1 MKTKKH
7 TLRQILSFYK
17 PYKGLFAA
25 DLLCSLIAAAI
36 GLVLPLG
43 AGYIT
48 DNVLAGDLSAAPGK
62 ILGVG
67 ALLLGLVLVQ
77 ALCSYFMDYQGHA
90 IGARM
95 ERDMRAQLFAH
106 CQRLSF
112 SYFDSH
118 PIGDLMSRL
127 TNDSLSLAEFFHH
140 VPEDVLVNS
149 IKFVGASL
157 ILWHI
162 HWQMTLVILC
172 FLPFMLAYTLY
183 FNKKMAAALE
193 QGREDMGEI
202 NAQAEDT
209 LSAIRMVQSFGNE
222 AVEAQKFH
230 VRNEKFLESRKRGY
244 KGEALCYGGMD
255 AFSSLIPIAVVVV
268 GGLSI
273 LQGSLALSELVVF
286 LLYVS
291 YFTQP
296 IQSLVNTSRLIQEGR
311 TGFARYM
318 EILETQPEV
327 ADLPGAQ
334 DLPPVKG
341 DIWFSHVTFRYGEGD
356 AVFRDLNLTIRAGE
370 YVALVGASG
379 VGKTTLCSLIPRFY
393 DVEAGEI
400 TVDGVPIRQVTLRS
414 LRGSVGLVQQD
425 VALFTGSVTENIAYG
440 RPGATFQQV
449 REAARKAG
457 AEEFIQKLPQGYD
470 TDIGP
475 RGGEALRRPAPA
487 ALHCPGL
494 FKGPAHPHFGRGH
507 QRPGLPKRA
516 GGAALFGGFGPP
528 PHHLGD
534 CPPALHHPGGPAHC
548 GAGRER
554 RLRGGHPPKPDG
566 PGRRVRQAVR
576 RQLPAVIHPTKR
588 TAGFWPGSP
597 SFYPKRVSSAR
608 RKSPAYRA
616 CWPLR

>member
-7 TLRQILSFYK
+7 TLKQILSFYK

-334 DLPPVKG
+334 ELPPVKG
-341 DIWFSHVTFRYGEGD
+341 DIQFSHVTFRYGEGD

-393 DVEAGEI
+393 DVEAGKI
-400 TVDGVPIRQVTLRS
+400 TVDGVPIRQATLRS

-475 RGGEALRRPAPA
+475 RGVKLSGGQRQRLSIARAFLKDPPILILDEATSALDSQSELVVQRSLEDLARHRTTLVIAHRLSTIQGAQRIVVLDENGVCEEGTHHSLMAQGGVYAKLYA
-487 ALHCPGL
+487 A
-494 FKGPAHPHFGRGH
+494 
-507 QRPGLPKRA
+507 
-516 GGAALFGGFGPP
+516 
-528 PHHLGD
+528 
-534 CPPALHHPGGPAHC
+534 
-548 GAGRER
+548 
-554 RLRGGHPPKPDG
+554 
-566 PGRRVRQAVR
+566 
-576 RQLPAVIHPTKR
+576 
-588 TAGFWPGSP
+588 
-597 SFYPKRVSSAR
+597 SFQP
-608 RKSPAYRA
+608 
-616 CWPLR
+616 

>member
-7 TLRQILSFYK
+7 TLKQILSFYK

-244 KGEALCYGGMD
+244 KGEALCYGGMN

-341 DIWFSHVTFRYGEGD
+341 DIRFSHVTFRYGEGD

-400 TVDGVPIRQVTLRS
+400 TVDGVPIRQATLRS

-440 RPGATFQQV
+440 RPEATLEEV
-449 REAARKAG
+449 VEAAKA
-457 AEEFIQKLPQGYD
+457 AHAHSFIKRLPQGYD
-470 TDIGP
+470 TVIGED
-475 RGGEALRRPAPA
+475 GGSISQGQKQLLCIARVMLCLPPMLILDEATSSIDTRTEIRIQKAFQKMMEGRTSFIVAHRLSTIRDADTILVMRDGHIVEQGDHESL
-487 ALHCPGL
+487 LH
-494 FKGPAHPHFGRGH
+494 K
-507 QRPGLPKRA
+507 
-516 GGAALFGGFGPP
+516 GGFYAELYNSQFD
-528 PHHLGD
+528 HD
-534 CPPALHHPGGPAHC
+534 
-548 GAGRER
+548 
-554 RLRGGHPPKPDG
+554 
-566 PGRRVRQAVR
+566 
-576 RQLPAVIHPTKR
+576 
-588 TAGFWPGSP
+588 
-597 SFYPKRVSSAR
+597 
-608 RKSPAYRA
+608 
-616 CWPLR
+616 

>member
-7 TLRQILSFYK
+7 TLQQILSFYK

-334 DLPPVKG
+334 ELPPVKG
-341 DIWFSHVTFRYGEGD
+341 DIRFSHVTFRYGEGD

-400 TVDGVPIRQVTLRS
+400 TVDGVPIRQATLRS

-440 RPGATFQQV
+440 RPSATFQQV

-475 RGGEALRRPAPA
+475 RGVKLSGGQRQRLSIARAFLKDPPILILDEATSALDSQSELVVQRSLEDLARHRTTLVIAHRLSTIQGAQRIVVLDENGVCEEGTHQSLMAQGGVYAKLYA
-487 ALHCPGL
+487 A
-494 FKGPAHPHFGRGH
+494 
-507 QRPGLPKRA
+507 
-516 GGAALFGGFGPP
+516 
-528 PHHLGD
+528 
-534 CPPALHHPGGPAHC
+534 
-548 GAGRER
+548 
-554 RLRGGHPPKPDG
+554 
-566 PGRRVRQAVR
+566 
-576 RQLPAVIHPTKR
+576 
-588 TAGFWPGSP
+588 
-597 SFYPKRVSSAR
+597 SFQP
-608 RKSPAYRA
+608 
-616 CWPLR
+616 

>member
-7 TLRQILSFYK
+7 TLKQILSFYK

-244 KGEALCYGGMD
+244 KGETLCYGGMD
-255 AFSSLIPIAVVVV
+255 VFSSLIPIAVVVV

-286 LLYVS
+286 LLYAAS
-291 YFTQP
+291 FQP
-296 IQSLVNTSRLIQEGR
+296 
-311 TGFARYM
+311 
-318 EILETQPEV
+318 
-327 ADLPGAQ
+327 
-334 DLPPVKG
+334 
-341 DIWFSHVTFRYGEGD
+341 
-356 AVFRDLNLTIRAGE
+356 
-370 YVALVGASG
+370 
-379 VGKTTLCSLIPRFY
+379 
-393 DVEAGEI
+393 
-400 TVDGVPIRQVTLRS
+400 
-414 LRGSVGLVQQD
+414 
-425 VALFTGSVTENIAYG
+425 
-440 RPGATFQQV
+440 
-449 REAARKAG
+449 
-457 AEEFIQKLPQGYD
+457 
-470 TDIGP
+470 
-475 RGGEALRRPAPA
+475 
-487 ALHCPGL
+487 
-494 FKGPAHPHFGRGH
+494 
-507 QRPGLPKRA
+507 
-516 GGAALFGGFGPP
+516 
-528 PHHLGD
+528 
-534 CPPALHHPGGPAHC
+534 
-548 GAGRER
+548 
-554 RLRGGHPPKPDG
+554 
-566 PGRRVRQAVR
+566 
-576 RQLPAVIHPTKR
+576 
-588 TAGFWPGSP
+588 
-597 SFYPKRVSSAR
+597 
-608 RKSPAYRA
+608 
-616 CWPLR
+616 

>member
-7 TLRQILSFYK
+7 TLKQILSFYK

-334 DLPPVKG
+334 DLPSVKG
-341 DIWFSHVTFRYGEGD
+341 DIRFSHVTFRYGEGD

-400 TVDGVPIRQVTLRS
+400 TVDGVPIRQATLRS

-475 RGGEALRRPAPA
+475 RGVKLSGGQRQRLSIARAFLKDPPILILDEATSALDSQSELVVQRSLEDLARHRTTLVIAHRLSTIQGAQRIVVLDENGVCEEGTHQSLMAQGGVYAKLYA
-487 ALHCPGL
+487 A
-494 FKGPAHPHFGRGH
+494 
-507 QRPGLPKRA
+507 
-516 GGAALFGGFGPP
+516 
-528 PHHLGD
+528 
-534 CPPALHHPGGPAHC
+534 
-548 GAGRER
+548 
-554 RLRGGHPPKPDG
+554 
-566 PGRRVRQAVR
+566 
-576 RQLPAVIHPTKR
+576 
-588 TAGFWPGSP
+588 
-597 SFYPKRVSSAR
+597 SFQP
-608 RKSPAYRA
+608 
-616 CWPLR
+616 

>member
-7 TLRQILSFYK
+7 TLKQILSFYK

-77 ALCSYFMDYQGHA
+77 ALCSYFMDYQG
-90 IGARM
+90 
-95 ERDMRAQLFAH
+95 
-106 CQRLSF
+106 
-112 SYFDSH
+112 H

-222 AVEAQKFH
+222 AAEAQKFH

-341 DIWFSHVTFRYGEGD
+341 DIRFSHVTFRYGEGD

-400 TVDGVPIRQVTLRS
+400 TVDGVPIRQATLRS

-475 RGGEALRRPAPA
+475 RGVKLSGGQRQRLSIARAFLKDPPILILDEATSALDSQSELVVQRSLEDLARHRTTLVIAHRLSTIQGAQRIVVLDENGVCEEGTHQSLLAQGGVYAKLYA
-487 ALHCPGL
+487 A
-494 FKGPAHPHFGRGH
+494 
-507 QRPGLPKRA
+507 
-516 GGAALFGGFGPP
+516 
-528 PHHLGD
+528 
-534 CPPALHHPGGPAHC
+534 
-548 GAGRER
+548 
-554 RLRGGHPPKPDG
+554 
-566 PGRRVRQAVR
+566 
-576 RQLPAVIHPTKR
+576 
-588 TAGFWPGSP
+588 
-597 SFYPKRVSSAR
+597 SFQP
-608 RKSPAYRA
+608 
-616 CWPLR
+616 

>member
-7 TLRQILSFYK
+7 TLKQILSFYK

-172 FLPFMLAYTLY
+172 FLPFMLVYTLY

-244 KGEALCYGGMD
+244 QGEALCYGGMD

-341 DIWFSHVTFRYGEGD
+341 DIRFSHVTFRYGEGD

-400 TVDGVPIRQVTLRS
+400 TVDGVPIRQATLRS
-414 LRGSVGLVQQD
+414 LRGNVGLVQQD

-475 RGGEALRRPAPA
+475 RGVKLSGGQRQRLSIARAFLKDPPILILDEATSALDSQSELVVQRSLEDLARHRTTLVIAHRLSTIQGAQRIVVLDENGVCEEGTHQSLMAQGGVYAKLYA
-487 ALHCPGL
+487 A
-494 FKGPAHPHFGRGH
+494 
-507 QRPGLPKRA
+507 
-516 GGAALFGGFGPP
+516 
-528 PHHLGD
+528 
-534 CPPALHHPGGPAHC
+534 
-548 GAGRER
+548 
-554 RLRGGHPPKPDG
+554 
-566 PGRRVRQAVR
+566 
-576 RQLPAVIHPTKR
+576 
-588 TAGFWPGSP
+588 
-597 SFYPKRVSSAR
+597 SFQP
-608 RKSPAYRA
+608 
-616 CWPLR
+616 

>member
-7 TLRQILSFYK
+7 TLKQILSFYK

-48 DNVLAGDLSAAPGK
+48 DNVLAGDLSGAPGK

-341 DIWFSHVTFRYGEGD
+341 DIRFSHVTFRYGEGD

-400 TVDGVPIRQVTLRS
+400 TVDGVPIRQATLRS

-475 RGGEALRRPAPA
+475 RGVKLSGGQRQRLSIARAFLKDPPILILDEATSALDSQSELVVQRSLEDLARHRTTLVIAHRLSTIQGAQRIVVLDENGVCEEGTHQSLMAQRGVYAKLYA
-487 ALHCPGL
+487 A
-494 FKGPAHPHFGRGH
+494 
-507 QRPGLPKRA
+507 
-516 GGAALFGGFGPP
+516 
-528 PHHLGD
+528 
-534 CPPALHHPGGPAHC
+534 
-548 GAGRER
+548 
-554 RLRGGHPPKPDG
+554 
-566 PGRRVRQAVR
+566 
-576 RQLPAVIHPTKR
+576 
-588 TAGFWPGSP
+588 
-597 SFYPKRVSSAR
+597 SFQP
-608 RKSPAYRA
+608 
-616 CWPLR
+616 

>member
-7 TLRQILSFYK
+7 TLKQILSFYK

-112 SYFDSH
+112 SYYDSH

-311 TGFARYM
+311 TGFARTM

-341 DIWFSHVTFRYGEGD
+341 DIRFSHVTFRYGEGD

-400 TVDGVPIRQVTLRS
+400 TVDGVPIRQATLRS

-475 RGGEALRRPAPA
+475 RGVKLSGGQRQRLSIARAFLKDPPILILDEATSALDSQSELVVQRSLEDLARHRTTLVIAHRLSTIQGAQRIVVLDENGVCEEGTHQSLMAQGGVYAKLYA
-487 ALHCPGL
+487 A
-494 FKGPAHPHFGRGH
+494 
-507 QRPGLPKRA
+507 
-516 GGAALFGGFGPP
+516 
-528 PHHLGD
+528 
-534 CPPALHHPGGPAHC
+534 
-548 GAGRER
+548 
-554 RLRGGHPPKPDG
+554 
-566 PGRRVRQAVR
+566 
-576 RQLPAVIHPTKR
+576 
-588 TAGFWPGSP
+588 
-597 SFYPKRVSSAR
+597 SFQP
-608 RKSPAYRA
+608 
-616 CWPLR
+616 

>member
-7 TLRQILSFYK
+7 TLKQILSFYK

-48 DNVLAGDLSAAPGK
+48 DNVLTGDLSAAPGK

-327 ADLPGAQ
+327 ADLLGAQ

-341 DIWFSHVTFRYGEGD
+341 DIRFSHVTFRYGEGD

-400 TVDGVPIRQVTLRS
+400 TVDGVPIRQATLRS

-475 RGGEALRRPAPA
+475 RGVKLSGGQRQRLSIARAFLKDPPILILDEATSALDSQSELVVQRSLEDLARHRTTLVIAHRLSTIQGAQRIVVLDENGVCEEGTHQSLMAQGGVYAKLYA
-487 ALHCPGL
+487 A
-494 FKGPAHPHFGRGH
+494 
-507 QRPGLPKRA
+507 
-516 GGAALFGGFGPP
+516 
-528 PHHLGD
+528 
-534 CPPALHHPGGPAHC
+534 
-548 GAGRER
+548 
-554 RLRGGHPPKPDG
+554 
-566 PGRRVRQAVR
+566 
-576 RQLPAVIHPTKR
+576 
-588 TAGFWPGSP
+588 
-597 SFYPKRVSSAR
+597 SFQP
-608 RKSPAYRA
+608 
-616 CWPLR
+616 

>member
-1 MKTKKH
+1 MKTKTN
-7 TLRQILSFYK
+7 TLKKLLSFYK

-341 DIWFSHVTFRYGEGD
+341 DIRFSHVTFCYGEGD

-400 TVDGVPIRQVTLRS
+400 TVDGVPIRQATLRS

-475 RGGEALRRPAPA
+475 RGVKLSGGQRQRLSIARAFLKDPPILILDEATSALDSQSELVVQRSLEDLARHRTTLVIAHRLSTIQGAQRIVVLDENGVCEEGTHQSLMAQGGVYAKLYA
-487 ALHCPGL
+487 A
-494 FKGPAHPHFGRGH
+494 
-507 QRPGLPKRA
+507 
-516 GGAALFGGFGPP
+516 
-528 PHHLGD
+528 
-534 CPPALHHPGGPAHC
+534 
-548 GAGRER
+548 
-554 RLRGGHPPKPDG
+554 
-566 PGRRVRQAVR
+566 
-576 RQLPAVIHPTKR
+576 
-588 TAGFWPGSP
+588 
-597 SFYPKRVSSAR
+597 SFQP
-608 RKSPAYRA
+608 
-616 CWPLR
+616 

>member
-7 TLRQILSFYK
+7 TLKQILSFYK

-48 DNVLAGDLSAAPGK
+48 DNVLTGDLSAAPGK

-193 QGREDMGEI
+193 QGQEDMGEI

-255 AFSSLIPIAVVVV
+255 ACSSLIPIAVVVV

-341 DIWFSHVTFRYGEGD
+341 DIRFSHVTFRYGEGD

-400 TVDGVPIRQVTLRS
+400 TVDGVPIRQATLRS

-475 RGGEALRRPAPA
+475 RGVKLSGGQRQRLSIARAFLKDPPILILDEATSALDSQSELVVQRSLEDLARHRTTLVIAHRLSTIQGAQRIVVLDENGVCEEGTHQSLMAQGGVYAKLYA
-487 ALHCPGL
+487 A
-494 FKGPAHPHFGRGH
+494 
-507 QRPGLPKRA
+507 
-516 GGAALFGGFGPP
+516 
-528 PHHLGD
+528 
-534 CPPALHHPGGPAHC
+534 
-548 GAGRER
+548 
-554 RLRGGHPPKPDG
+554 
-566 PGRRVRQAVR
+566 
-576 RQLPAVIHPTKR
+576 
-588 TAGFWPGSP
+588 
-597 SFYPKRVSSAR
+597 SFQP
-608 RKSPAYRA
+608 
-616 CWPLR
+616 

>member
-7 TLRQILSFYK
+7 TLKQILSFYK

-48 DNVLAGDLSAAPGK
+48 DKVLTGDLSAAPGK

-341 DIWFSHVTFRYGEGD
+341 DIQFSHVTFRYGEGD

-400 TVDGVPIRQVTLRS
+400 TVDGVPIRQATLRS

-475 RGGEALRRPAPA
+475 RGVKLSGGQRQRLSIARAFLKDPPILILDEATSALDSQSELVVQRSLEDLARHRTTLVIAHRLSTIQGAQRIVVLDENGVCEEGTHHSLMAQGGVYAKLYA
-487 ALHCPGL
+487 A
-494 FKGPAHPHFGRGH
+494 
-507 QRPGLPKRA
+507 
-516 GGAALFGGFGPP
+516 
-528 PHHLGD
+528 
-534 CPPALHHPGGPAHC
+534 
-548 GAGRER
+548 
-554 RLRGGHPPKPDG
+554 
-566 PGRRVRQAVR
+566 
-576 RQLPAVIHPTKR
+576 
-588 TAGFWPGSP
+588 
-597 SFYPKRVSSAR
+597 SFQP
-608 RKSPAYRA
+608 
-616 CWPLR
+616 

>member
-7 TLRQILSFYK
+7 TLKQILSFYK

-222 AVEAQKFH
+222 AVEAQKFY

-341 DIWFSHVTFRYGEGD
+341 DIRFSHVTFRYGEGD

-400 TVDGVPIRQVTLRS
+400 TVDGVPIRQATLRS

-475 RGGEALRRPAPA
+475 RGVKLSGGQRQRLSIARAFLKDPPILILDEATSALDSQSELVVQHSLEDLARHRTTLVIAHRLSTIQGAQRIVVLDENGVCEEGTHHSLMAQGGVYAKLYA
-487 ALHCPGL
+487 A
-494 FKGPAHPHFGRGH
+494 
-507 QRPGLPKRA
+507 
-516 GGAALFGGFGPP
+516 
-528 PHHLGD
+528 
-534 CPPALHHPGGPAHC
+534 
-548 GAGRER
+548 
-554 RLRGGHPPKPDG
+554 
-566 PGRRVRQAVR
+566 
-576 RQLPAVIHPTKR
+576 
-588 TAGFWPGSP
+588 
-597 SFYPKRVSSAR
+597 SFQP
-608 RKSPAYRA
+608 
-616 CWPLR
+616 

>member
-7 TLRQILSFYK
+7 TLKQILSFYK

-112 SYFDSH
+112 SYYDSH

-341 DIWFSHVTFRYGEGD
+341 DIQFSHVTFRYGEGD

-400 TVDGVPIRQVTLRS
+400 TVDGVPIRQATLRS

-475 RGGEALRRPAPA
+475 RGVKLSGGQRQRLSIARAFLKDPPILILDEATSALDSQSELVVQRSLEDLARHRTTLVIAHRLSTIQGAQRIVVLDENGVCEEGTHQSLMAQGGVYAKLYA
-487 ALHCPGL
+487 A
-494 FKGPAHPHFGRGH
+494 
-507 QRPGLPKRA
+507 
-516 GGAALFGGFGPP
+516 
-528 PHHLGD
+528 
-534 CPPALHHPGGPAHC
+534 
-548 GAGRER
+548 
-554 RLRGGHPPKPDG
+554 
-566 PGRRVRQAVR
+566 
-576 RQLPAVIHPTKR
+576 
-588 TAGFWPGSP
+588 
-597 SFYPKRVSSAR
+597 SFQP
-608 RKSPAYRA
+608 
-616 CWPLR
+616 

>member
-7 TLRQILSFYK
+7 TLKQILSFYK

-341 DIWFSHVTFRYGEGD
+341 DIRFSHVTFRYGEGD
-356 AVFRDLNLTIRAGE
+356 AVFRALNLTIRAGE

-400 TVDGVPIRQVTLRS
+400 TVDGVPIRQATLRS

-475 RGGEALRRPAPA
+475 RGVKLSGGQRQRLSIARAFLKDPPILILDEATSALDSQSELVVQRSLEDLARHRTTLVIAHRLSTIQGAQRIVVLDENGVCEEGTHQSLMAQGGVYAKLYA
-487 ALHCPGL
+487 A
-494 FKGPAHPHFGRGH
+494 
-507 QRPGLPKRA
+507 
-516 GGAALFGGFGPP
+516 
-528 PHHLGD
+528 
-534 CPPALHHPGGPAHC
+534 
-548 GAGRER
+548 
-554 RLRGGHPPKPDG
+554 
-566 PGRRVRQAVR
+566 
-576 RQLPAVIHPTKR
+576 
-588 TAGFWPGSP
+588 
-597 SFYPKRVSSAR
+597 SFQP
-608 RKSPAYRA
+608 
-616 CWPLR
+616 

>member
-7 TLRQILSFYK
+7 TLKQILSFYK

-48 DNVLAGDLSAAPGK
+48 DNVLTGDLSAAPGK

-311 TGFARYM
+311 TGFARTM

-341 DIWFSHVTFRYGEGD
+341 DIRFSHVTFRYGEGD

-400 TVDGVPIRQVTLRS
+400 TVDGVPIRQATLRS

-475 RGGEALRRPAPA
+475 RGVKLSGGQRQRLSIARAFLKDPPILILDEATSALDSQSELVVQRSLEDLARHRTTLVIAHRLSTIQGAQRIVVLDENGVCEEGTHQSLMAQGGVYAKLYA
-487 ALHCPGL
+487 A
-494 FKGPAHPHFGRGH
+494 
-507 QRPGLPKRA
+507 
-516 GGAALFGGFGPP
+516 
-528 PHHLGD
+528 
-534 CPPALHHPGGPAHC
+534 
-548 GAGRER
+548 
-554 RLRGGHPPKPDG
+554 
-566 PGRRVRQAVR
+566 
-576 RQLPAVIHPTKR
+576 
-588 TAGFWPGSP
+588 
-597 SFYPKRVSSAR
+597 SFQP
-608 RKSPAYRA
+608 
-616 CWPLR
+616 

>member
-7 TLRQILSFYK
+7 TLKQILSFYK

-341 DIWFSHVTFRYGEGD
+341 DIQFSHVTFRYGEGD

-400 TVDGVPIRQVTLRS
+400 TVDGVPIRQATLRS

-475 RGGEALRRPAPA
+475 RGVKLSGGQRQRLSIARAFLKDPPILILDEATSALDSQSELVVQRSLEDLARHRTTLVIAHRLSTIQGAQRIVVLDENGVCEEGTHHSLMAQGGVYAKLYA
-487 ALHCPGL
+487 A
-494 FKGPAHPHFGRGH
+494 
-507 QRPGLPKRA
+507 
-516 GGAALFGGFGPP
+516 
-528 PHHLGD
+528 
-534 CPPALHHPGGPAHC
+534 
-548 GAGRER
+548 
-554 RLRGGHPPKPDG
+554 
-566 PGRRVRQAVR
+566 
-576 RQLPAVIHPTKR
+576 
-588 TAGFWPGSP
+588 
-597 SFYPKRVSSAR
+597 SFQP
-608 RKSPAYRA
+608 
-616 CWPLR
+616 

>member
-7 TLRQILSFYK
+7 TLKQILSFYK

-48 DNVLAGDLSAAPGK
+48 DNVLTGDLSAAPGK

-67 ALLLGLVLVQ
+67 ALLLSLVLVQ

-172 FLPFMLAYTLY
+172 FLPFMLVYTLY

-341 DIWFSHVTFRYGEGD
+341 DIRFSHVTFRYGEGD

-400 TVDGVPIRQVTLRS
+400 TVDGVPIRQATLRS

-475 RGGEALRRPAPA
+475 RGVKLSGGQRQRLSIARAFLKDPPILILDEATSALDSQSELVVQRSLEDLARHRTTLVIAHRLSTIQGAQRIVVLDENGVCEEGTHQSLMAQGGVYAKLYA
-487 ALHCPGL
+487 A
-494 FKGPAHPHFGRGH
+494 
-507 QRPGLPKRA
+507 
-516 GGAALFGGFGPP
+516 
-528 PHHLGD
+528 
-534 CPPALHHPGGPAHC
+534 
-548 GAGRER
+548 
-554 RLRGGHPPKPDG
+554 
-566 PGRRVRQAVR
+566 
-576 RQLPAVIHPTKR
+576 
-588 TAGFWPGSP
+588 
-597 SFYPKRVSSAR
+597 SFQP
-608 RKSPAYRA
+608 
-616 CWPLR
+616 

>member
-7 TLRQILSFYK
+7 TLKQILSFYK

-48 DNVLAGDLSAAPGK
+48 DKVLAGDLSAAPGK

-311 TGFARYM
+311 TGFARTM

-341 DIWFSHVTFRYGEGD
+341 DIRFSHVTFRYGEGD

-440 RPGATFQQV
+440 RPDATFQQV

-475 RGGEALRRPAPA
+475 RGVKLSGGQRQRLSIARAFLKDPPILILDEATSALDSQSELVVQRSLEDLARHHTTLVIAHRLSTIQGAQRIVVLDENGVCEEGTHQSLMAQGGVYAKLYA
-487 ALHCPGL
+487 A
-494 FKGPAHPHFGRGH
+494 
-507 QRPGLPKRA
+507 
-516 GGAALFGGFGPP
+516 
-528 PHHLGD
+528 
-534 CPPALHHPGGPAHC
+534 
-548 GAGRER
+548 
-554 RLRGGHPPKPDG
+554 
-566 PGRRVRQAVR
+566 
-576 RQLPAVIHPTKR
+576 
-588 TAGFWPGSP
+588 
-597 SFYPKRVSSAR
+597 SFQP
-608 RKSPAYRA
+608 
-616 CWPLR
+616 

>member
-7 TLRQILSFYK
+7 TLKQILSFYK

-341 DIWFSHVTFRYGEGD
+341 DIRFSHVTFRYGEGD

-400 TVDGVPIRQVTLRS
+400 TVDGVPIRQATLRS

-457 AEEFIQKLPQGYD
+457 AEDFIQKLPQGYD

-475 RGGEALRRPAPA
+475 RGVKLSGGQRQRLSIARAFLKDPPILILDEATSALDSQSELVVQRSLEDLARHRTTLVIAHRLSTIQGAQRIVVLDENGVCEEGTHQSLMAQGGVYAKLYA
-487 ALHCPGL
+487 A
-494 FKGPAHPHFGRGH
+494 
-507 QRPGLPKRA
+507 
-516 GGAALFGGFGPP
+516 
-528 PHHLGD
+528 
-534 CPPALHHPGGPAHC
+534 
-548 GAGRER
+548 
-554 RLRGGHPPKPDG
+554 
-566 PGRRVRQAVR
+566 
-576 RQLPAVIHPTKR
+576 
-588 TAGFWPGSP
+588 
-597 SFYPKRVSSAR
+597 SFQP
-608 RKSPAYRA
+608 
-616 CWPLR
+616 

>member
-7 TLRQILSFYK
+7 TLKQILSFYK

-341 DIWFSHVTFRYGEGD
+341 DIRFSHVTFRYGEGD

-400 TVDGVPIRQVTLRS
+400 TVDGVPIRQATLRS

-475 RGGEALRRPAPA
+475 RGVKLSGGQRQRLSIARAFLKDPPILILDEATSALDSQSELVVQRSLEDLARHRTTLVIAHRLSTIQGAQRIVVLDENGVCEEGTHHSLMAQGGVYAKLYA
-487 ALHCPGL
+487 AS
-494 FKGPAHPHFGRGH
+494 F
-507 QRPGLPKRA
+507 
-516 GGAALFGGFGPP
+516 
-528 PHHLGD
+528 
-534 CPPALHHPGGPAHC
+534 
-548 GAGRER
+548 
-554 RLRGGHPPKPDG
+554 
-566 PGRRVRQAVR
+566 QA
-576 RQLPAVIHPTKR
+576 
-588 TAGFWPGSP
+588 
-597 SFYPKRVSSAR
+597 
-608 RKSPAYRA
+608 
-616 CWPLR
+616 

>member
-7 TLRQILSFYK
+7 TLKQILSFYK

-341 DIWFSHVTFRYGEGD
+341 DIQFSHVTFRYGEGD

-400 TVDGVPIRQVTLRS
+400 TVDGVPIRQATLRS

-449 REAARKAG
+449 REVARKAG

-475 RGGEALRRPAPA
+475 RGVKLSGGQRQRLSIARAFLKDPPILILDEATSALDSQSELVVQRSLEDLARHRTTLVIAHRLSTIQGAQRIVVLDENGVCEEGTHQSLMAQGGVYAKLYA
-487 ALHCPGL
+487 A
-494 FKGPAHPHFGRGH
+494 
-507 QRPGLPKRA
+507 
-516 GGAALFGGFGPP
+516 
-528 PHHLGD
+528 
-534 CPPALHHPGGPAHC
+534 
-548 GAGRER
+548 
-554 RLRGGHPPKPDG
+554 
-566 PGRRVRQAVR
+566 
-576 RQLPAVIHPTKR
+576 
-588 TAGFWPGSP
+588 
-597 SFYPKRVSSAR
+597 SFQP
-608 RKSPAYRA
+608 
-616 CWPLR
+616 

>member
-7 TLRQILSFYK
+7 TLKQILSFYK

-48 DNVLAGDLSAAPGK
+48 DNVLTGDLSAAPGK

-318 EILETQPEV
+318 EILQTQPEV

-341 DIWFSHVTFRYGEGD
+341 DIQFSHVTFRYGEGD

-400 TVDGVPIRQVTLRS
+400 TVDGVPIRQATLRS

-475 RGGEALRRPAPA
+475 RGVKLSGGQRQRLSIARAFLKDPPILILDEATSALDSQSELVVQRSLEDLARHRTTLVIAHRLSTIQGAQRIVVLDENGVCEEGTHQSLMAQGGVYAKLYA
-487 ALHCPGL
+487 A
-494 FKGPAHPHFGRGH
+494 
-507 QRPGLPKRA
+507 
-516 GGAALFGGFGPP
+516 
-528 PHHLGD
+528 
-534 CPPALHHPGGPAHC
+534 
-548 GAGRER
+548 
-554 RLRGGHPPKPDG
+554 
-566 PGRRVRQAVR
+566 
-576 RQLPAVIHPTKR
+576 
-588 TAGFWPGSP
+588 
-597 SFYPKRVSSAR
+597 SFQP
-608 RKSPAYRA
+608 
-616 CWPLR
+616 